1 MKWKK
6 KMTIYQNLGML
17 DMIQEAQLILLL
29 LIFASASQTQR
40 SLGPE
45 MVRRTEK
52 FFIIS
57 ANHLHECRV
66 SPRDGCFFRCPFISV
81 KGTKL
86 ERGSLLC

>member
-29 LIFASASQTQR
+29 LIFASASQIQR
-40 SLGPE
+40 FLGPE

-57 ANHLHECRV
+57 ANYLHERRV
-66 SPRDGCFFRCPFISV
+66 SLRNGCLFPLSFHLCKRN
-81 KGTKL
+81 KTRG
-86 ERGSLLC
+86 GSLMC